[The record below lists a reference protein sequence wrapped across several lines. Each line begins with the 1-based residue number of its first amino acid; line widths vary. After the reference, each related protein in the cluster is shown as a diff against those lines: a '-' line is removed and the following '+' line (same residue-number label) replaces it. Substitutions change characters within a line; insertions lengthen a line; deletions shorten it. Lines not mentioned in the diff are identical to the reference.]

1 VKRSLLVYA
10 FAAMVTVALLSVGLS
25 GLITRYESSSAFDSY
40 VQTLPVP
47 ANGMGAGR
55 HMMIG
60 GAEQTF
66 LASLDRG
73 IIIGAGIAVA
83 LAALAALA
91 FAYYLTRSL
100 TRLSRAAE
108 AISGGDLEHRVEI
121 GGPAEVRQ
129 LGGSFN
135 EMADSLG
142 RSEELRRRMVAD
154 VAHELRNPVASLRAQ
169 VEGMS
174 EGVIAAD
181 AARLASVV
189 DDTLS
194 LSRLVDD
201 LQELTAADAG
211 QLTYRAEVFDLC
223 ELARAE
229 VTRAA
234 DKAGTGVG
242 VSARTSGPCPVDADA
257 GRIAQVLR
265 NLLDNAVRHTDA
277 GNVTVTVACDGAMVR
292 VEVSD
297 TGEGIPAAALP
308 LVFERFYRA
317 DGARARTSGGSGLGL
332 AIARRIVEDHG
343 GAVFARN
350 NESGGAT
357 VGFTLPQAPAA

>member
-1 VKRSLLVYA
+1 MKRSLLIYA
-10 FAAMVTVALLSVGLS
+10 FLAMVTVALLSVGLA
-25 GLITRYESSSAFDSY
+25 GVITRAESSSAFDNY
-40 VQTLPVP
+40 VQQLPGP
-47 ANGMGAGR
+47 GAGMGAGR
-55 HMMIG
+55 HLMIG

-73 IIIGAGIAVA
+73 ILVSTGIAIA

-108 AISGGDLEHRVEI
+108 AISGGDLAHRVEI

-135 EMADSLG
+135 DMADSLG

-154 VAHELRNPVASLRAQ
+154 VAHELRNPIASLRAQ
-169 VEGMS
+169 VEGMA
-174 EGVIAAD
+174 EGVLTTD
-181 AARLASVV
+181 GTRLAAVV
-189 DDTLS
+189 DDTLA

-211 QLTYRAEVFDLC
+211 QLAYRMERFDLGD
-223 ELARAE
+223 LAVAEAGRAQD
-229 VTRAA
+229 RAGA
-234 DKAGTGVG
+234 AVC
-242 VSARTSGPCPVDADA
+242 VSAPHAAACPVVADP
-257 GRIAQVLR
+257 GRITQVLR
-265 NLLDNAVRHTDA
+265 NLLDNAVRHTDS
-277 GNVTVTVACDGAMVR
+277 GSITVTVSCAETIVTA
-292 VEVSD
+292 EVTD
-297 TGEGIPAAALP
+297 TGEGIPEADLP

-317 DGARARTSGGSGLGL
+317 DAARARARGGSGLGL

-343 GAVFARN
+343 GEMFARRN
-350 NESGGAT
+350 DSGGAT
-357 VGFTLPQAPAA
+357 VGFTLPAAD